1 MGPTFGILNTKDL
14 MIMSGIVGRKEH
26 SDIYEKDGNPV
37 WVSVLFCRRFMIY
50 AFVQV
55 LDFYSGHSIIV
66 ADNTQDNT
74 QVMEVLQ

>member
-1 MGPTFGILNTKDL
+1 
-14 MIMSGIVGRKEH
+14 MSGIVGRKEH
-26 SDIYEKDGNPV
+26 FDIYEKDGNPV

-74 QVMEVLQ
+74 QVVEVLQ